1 MLGQTDE
8 LISSN
13 AEKMEMRVGAVA
25 KLQGAIGGGE
35 TCKII
40 LGLVRTPTIQLIHW
54 LASGVSNEGPSSRS

>member
-8 LISSN
+8 MISSN

-25 KLQGAIGGGE
+25 KLQGAIGGWE

-40 LGLVRTPTIQLIHW
+40 LGLVRTPTNQN
-54 LASGVSNEGPSSRS
+54 APRCSN